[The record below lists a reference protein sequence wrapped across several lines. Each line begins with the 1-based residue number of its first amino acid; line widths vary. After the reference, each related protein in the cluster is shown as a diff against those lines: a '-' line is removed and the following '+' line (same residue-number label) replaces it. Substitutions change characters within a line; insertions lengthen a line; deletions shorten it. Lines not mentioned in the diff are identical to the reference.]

1 MTTRAKDLRRR
12 GASPAD
18 PRSVSWAR
26 TPLKLSGRSDDHA
39 AVGTWEWGQVNADPD
54 TGAGKPATLFLSY
67 SRTDE
72 TRAKRLAQILEK
84 SGYEIWWDA
93 LIEGG
98 AAYARSIS
106 EALDHADA
114 VIVLWSA
121 RSVESDW
128 VRDEAAQGRD
138 RHRLI
143 PLSLDGSAPPIG
155 FRQYQ
160 VIDLS
165 HWHGRSGSREI
176 EAIIRAIDA
185 VIHDRH
191 VPSPSHPSPVS
202 RRAAL
207 IAGGSAAALLAAGG
221 WFGWEK
227 GLFNGGATA
236 LSIAVVSFRNLSG
249 DASQAYF
256 SDGLTEEVRV
266 ALTRINALH
275 VLAGTSTDKASEGSE
290 DDPKKIAQT
299 LSVRYVLGGSVQ
311 HAGDTVRIV
320 ANLADGSTGFTR
332 WSQSFDRKL
341 TDIFALQSEIA
352 RTVAQ
357 AMSIEVATSAP
368 APGGTRNAKAYQDY
382 LQGRALFN
390 LAKDE
395 TTDRA
400 ALDLFDQALAADPKF
415 GLALAARSRS
425 LAAFAG
431 EYAKGS
437 EIKALYEQSIAAAR
451 RAVEVAPTLAEGQLA
466 LGFALFTGKL
476 DLLAARP
483 FYDRAYELG
492 GGNAD
497 IALLYALYCSRAG
510 RPGDATR
517 AVERAVTLDPLN
529 PRAHRARGSVAYA
542 ARRYTDA
549 LAPLKRALELNP
561 KMTYAHA
568 LAGSALLGLGRYAE
582 AKREFAAEPEAQ
594 FHFSGLAIAEFKL
607 GNRAAAQQAFSDLVS
622 KVGDSAVY
630 QQAEVLAQWGKPD
643 YALRALQ
650 RAHEVGDSGLIY
662 AATDPLLDPIRK
674 DRRFAPLMRSL
685 NL

>member
-1 MTTRAKDLRRR
+1 MTT
-12 GASPAD
+12 
-18 PRSVSWAR
+18 
-26 TPLKLSGRSDDHA
+26 
-39 AVGTWEWGQVNADPD
+39 VNADPD
-54 TGAGKPATLFLSY
+54 PGSGKPATLFLSY
-67 SRTDE
+67 SRADE
-72 TRAKRLAQILEK
+72 TRARRLALVLEK
-84 SGYEIWWDA
+84 IGYEIWWDA

-106 EALDHADA
+106 TALDTADA

-176 EAIIRAIDA
+176 EAIRRAIDG
-185 VIHDRH
+185 VISGTHDASAAQ
-191 VPSPSHPSPVS
+191 PAPVS
-202 RRAAL
+202 RRTAL
-207 IAGGSAAALLAAGG
+207 IAGGSGVVALLAAGG
-221 WFGWEK
+221 WIGWER
-227 GLFNGGATA
+227 GLFGSRGNA
-236 LSIAVVSFRNLSG
+236 LSIAVVTFRNLSG

-275 VLAGTSTDKASEGSE
+275 VLAGTSTDKASEGRN
-290 DDPKKIAQT
+290 DPKTIADA

-311 HAGDTVRIV
+311 RAGDMVRIV
-320 ANLADGSTGFTR
+320 ANLADGATGFTR

-341 TDIFALQSEIA
+341 VDIFALQSEIA

-357 AMSIEVATSAP
+357 AMSIEVATNEP
-368 APGGTRNAKAYQDY
+368 APGGTRNAQAYQDY
-382 LQGRALFN
+382 LKGRALFN

-395 TTDRA
+395 ATDRS
-400 ALDLFDQALAADPKF
+400 ALDFFDQALSADPEF

-431 EYAKGS
+431 EYAKGR
-437 EIKALYEQSIAAAR
+437 EIKPLYEQSIAAAR
-451 RAVEVAPTLAEGQLA
+451 RAVAAAPTLAEGQLA
-466 LGFALFTGKL
+466 LGFALYTGKL
-476 DLLAARP
+476 DIPAARP

-510 RPGDATR
+510 RPRDAAR
-517 AVERAVTLDPLN
+517 AIERAVSLDPLN
-529 PRAHRARGSVAYA
+529 PRAHRAEGSVAYA
-542 ARRYTDA
+542 ARRYADA
-549 LAPLKRALELNP
+549 LPPLRRALELNP

-568 LAGSALLGLGRYAE
+568 LIGSALMGLGRYAD
-582 AKREFAAEPEAQ
+582 AKREFTAEPEAQ
-594 FHFSGLAIAEFKL
+594 FHFTGLAIAEAKL
-607 GNRAAAQQAFSDLVS
+607 GKRPAAEQAFSALVS
-622 KVGDSAVY
+622 QVGDSAVY
-630 QQAEVLAQWGKPD
+630 QQAEVLAQWGRSD
-643 YALRALQ
+643 DALKALQ
-650 RAHEVGDSGLIY
+650 RAHEVGDPGLIY
-662 AATDPLLDPIRK
+662 AATDPLLDPIRS
-674 DRRFAPLMRSL
+674 DRRFGALIHAL

>member
-1 MTTRAKDLRRR
+1 MTSWRTDVLV
-12 GASPAD
+12 
-18 PRSVSWAR
+18 RSVSSPGPGHMSVAR
-26 TPLKLSGRSDDHA
+26 PSPA
-39 AVGTWEWGQVNADPD
+39 AMQPADGADLRTRGWLAVSADPD
-54 TGAGKPATLFLSY
+54 LGPGKPATLFLSY
-67 SRTDE
+67 SRADE
-72 TRAKRLAQILEK
+72 TRARRLAQVLEK

-93 LIEGG
+93 RIEGG

-143 PLSLDGSAPPIG
+143 PLSLDGSEPPIG

-165 HWHGRSGSREI
+165 HWHGRSSSREM
-176 EAIIRAIDA
+176 EAILRAIDT
-185 VIHDRH
+185 VIGNE
-191 VPSPSHPSPVS
+191 PHPAPAQSSPVS
-202 RRAAL
+202 RRTAL
-207 IAGGSAAALLAAGG
+207 IAGGSAAALLAGG
-221 WFGWEK
+221 WIGWQK
-227 GLFNGGATA
+227 GLFKTGGSDA

-275 VLAGTSTDKASEGSE
+275 VLAGTSTDRASEGGG
-290 DDPKKIAQT
+290 DDPKKIAHA

-311 HAGDTVRIV
+311 RSGDMVRIV
-320 ANLADGSTGFTR
+320 ANLADGTTGFTR
-332 WSQSFDRKL
+332 WTQSFDRKL

-352 RTVAQ
+352 RTVAA
-357 AMSIEVATSAP
+357 AMSVEVATSEP
-368 APGGTRNAKAYQDY
+368 APGGTRNARAYQDY

-395 TTDRA
+395 ATDRA
-400 ALDLFDQALAADPKF
+400 ALGFFDQALAADPNF
-415 GLALAARSRS
+415 ALALAARSRS
-425 LAAFAG
+425 LAAFAA

-437 EIKALYEQSIAAAR
+437 AIKPLYEQSIAAAR
-451 RAVEVAPTLAEGQLA
+451 RAVEVAPSLAEGQLA
-466 LGFALFTGKL
+466 LGFALYTGKL
-476 DLLAARP
+476 DLPAARP
-483 FYDRAYELG
+483 YYDRAYELG

-510 RPGDATR
+510 RPRDATR
-517 AVERAVTLDPLN
+517 AVERAVALDPLN
-529 PRAHRARGSVAYA
+529 PRAHRAQGSVAYA

-549 LAPLKRALELNP
+549 LAPLSRALELNP

-568 LAGSALLGLGRYAE
+568 LIGSAMMGLGRYAD

-594 FHFSGLAIAEFKL
+594 FHLTGLAIAEFKL
-607 GNRAAAQQAFSDLVS
+607 GNRAAAEQSFSALVS

-630 QQAEVLAQWGKPD
+630 QQAEVMAQWGRTD
-643 YALRALQ
+643 DALKALE

-674 DRRFAPLMRSL
+674 DQRFALLMHSL
-685 NL
+685 SL